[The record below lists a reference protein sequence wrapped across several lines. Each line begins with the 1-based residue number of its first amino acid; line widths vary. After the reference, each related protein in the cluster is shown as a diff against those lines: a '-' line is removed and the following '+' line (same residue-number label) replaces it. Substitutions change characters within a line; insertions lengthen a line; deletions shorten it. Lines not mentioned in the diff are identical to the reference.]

1 MAHSKQSLGAKGLGV
16 AAFAIVSFLLSF
28 PLFGATATALVTVRV
43 LGHADDNVAAGA
55 VTVSRISSSSSDVA
69 VLGVTSSS
77 KRNGGSLP
85 ALSSF
90 RIGGGRNATFAVALP
105 SAVTVRG
112 ESGELSVTG
121 FHADGHAAQA
131 TRLSAEGTAIVKIGA
146 SVSIPAGQAAGRYE
160 GSYPVTIAYN

>member
-1 MAHSKQSLGAKGLGV
+1 MRS
-16 AAFAIVSFLLSF
+16 
-28 PLFGATATALVTVRV
+28 
-43 LGHADDNVAAGA
+43 
-55 VTVSRISSSSSDVA
+55 
-69 VLGVTSSS
+69 
-77 KRNGGSLP
+77 
-85 ALSSF
+85 
-90 RIGGGRNATFAVALP
+90 
-105 SAVTVRG
+105 

>member
-1 MAHSKQSLGAKGLGV
+1 LGV
-16 AAFAIVSFLLSF
+16 AFAIVSFLLSF

-43 LGHADDNVAAGA
+43 LGHADDNVAVGA

-69 VLGVTSSS
+69 VLGVAPSS
-77 KRNGGSLP
+77 KRDGASSLP

-105 SAVTVRG
+105 SAVTVSG

-121 FHADGHAAQA
+121 FHADAQAAQA